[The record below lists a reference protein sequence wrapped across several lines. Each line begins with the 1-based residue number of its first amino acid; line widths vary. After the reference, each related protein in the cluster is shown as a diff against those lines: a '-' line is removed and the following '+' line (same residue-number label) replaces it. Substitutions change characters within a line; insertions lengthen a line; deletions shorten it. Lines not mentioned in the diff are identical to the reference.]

1 MKKDLLL
8 KIALK
13 GYTIGYAANLNFATY
28 DMVKKLPGI
37 ISFMSIVV
45 GVFGLVWT
53 EFTTK
58 IISVGVLVLGIS
70 SIYIERFTPNIESYC
85 KRGSKNTEQLNSLRN
100 LYSKVKQ
107 LDENSNFQI
116 MESEYEQ
123 IEKEFNDSCEPNQ
136 IIFSNWYAHFKFFC
150 EKDISWMNDE
160 IHFKLWKDKI
170 PQTAKVY
177 FVILIVTVIIYY
189 CFAAPVLNQFFRDIL
204 FID

>member
-123 IEKEFNDSCEPNQ
+123 IEK
-136 IIFSNWYAHFKFFC
+136 
-150 EKDISWMNDE
+150 DISWMNDE

-170 PQTAKVY
+170 PQTAKVC